1 MTPFE
6 TFERIKELSKKH
18 GLSLIEVNDKA
29 GLGTRSIYH
38 WNKTNPSTN
47 NLKAVA
53 DVLHTTTDYLTG
65 KTDDPSMPAKKEHKI
80 NQDPTFA
87 DLGMPYGG
95 KIPEDLKDTYVDL
108 AKSYFKRHPEMLNKE

>member
-6 TFERIKELSKKH
+6 TFERIKELAKKH

-53 DVLHTTTDYLTG
+53 AVAVSVLG
-65 KTDDPSMPAKKEHKI
+65 
-80 NQDPTFA
+80 A
-87 DLGMPYGG
+87 DLVKQLLCHIFLG
-95 KIPEDLKDTYVDL
+95 DVAVDL
-108 AKSYFKRHPEMLNKE
+108 ALGVQVTALTQGDHLLGHRTHVLGTGHSGLDLAIL

>member
-6 TFERIKELSKKH
+6 MFERIKKLAKKR
-18 GLSLIEVNDKA
+18 GLTLVEVNDKA

-38 WNKTNPSTN
+38 WKKAKPSTN
-47 NLKAVA
+47 NLKSVA
-53 DVLHTTTDYLTG
+53 DVLNTTTDYLNG
-65 KTDDPSMPAKKEHKI
+65 ITDDPIRHLDKKEI

-95 KIPEDLKDTYVDL
+95 KIPEELKDTYVDL
-108 AKSYFKRHPEMLNKE
+108 AKSYFKRHPEMLNKD